1 MPLPSSCQTRC
12 ERLRAESLRQVT
24 IVGPT
29 YSKRVRL
36 CCFCLVDYAD
46 SSLHQR
52 VFLFLQSPL
61 AASTHS
67 RESATLPFPS
77 PSWST
82 LAPTANSPPS
92 ISPFSVALGVLGTVG
107 FAAPVVAACWAGEPS
122 AWLEDKHGEA
132 NHDVFSFP
140 FQEDKVDFGTC
151 ICRLSTDV
159 EEASVIS
166 PSACSFEA
174 GVLGFSHMQFN
185 GVVFTIR
192 DADNVQS
199 GRGRAW
205 GTSIDLQGLG

>member
-29 YSKRVRL
+29 YSKCVRL
-36 CCFCLVDYAD
+36 CFFCLVDYPD

-132 NHDVFSFP
+132 NHDVSHYLRHLLLVCLLCCVMSHLNLFSMRW
-140 FQEDKVDFGTC
+140 FGMWTAAA
-151 ICRLSTDV
+151 LL
-159 EEASVIS
+159 
-166 PSACSFEA
+166 ACC
-174 GVLGFSHMQFN
+174 
-185 GVVFTIR
+185 
-192 DADNVQS
+192 
-199 GRGRAW
+199 
-205 GTSIDLQGLG
+205 